1 MYRAARAVPSPILP
15 TKKFVSIFPKNLEQ
29 ISFPYPAQM
38 LQNPQ
43 INTAPLSRR
52 ALAYSKKT
60 DRKSRS
66 LFLAQ
71 NLLALKKQ
79 FPEFDLTL
87 ERVLRTVRIEG
98 SRSRR
103 SDRQL
108 ILTALETG
116 CAEIGEIAEETELPE
131 PDVLKILTLYLR
143 ARLVEIVPRGAAN
156 ELVRGAKRDYYFL
169 TEKACDKY
177 GLKNPLKD

>member
-1 MYRAARAVPSPILP
+1 MSPSHPL
-15 TKKFVSIFPKNLEQ
+15 
-29 ISFPYPAQM
+29 
-38 LQNPQ
+38 
-43 INTAPLSRR
+43 NTAPLSRR

-87 ERVLRTVRIEG
+87 ERVLRTVRNEG

-131 PDVLKILTLYLR
+131 PDVQKILNLFLR
-143 ARLVEIVPRGAAN
+143 AGLVEIVPRGAAN

-169 TEKACDKY
+169 TEKAGEKY
-177 GLKNPLKD
+177 GLKSPLKD

>member
-1 MYRAARAVPSPILP
+1 
-15 TKKFVSIFPKNLEQ
+15 
-29 ISFPYPAQM
+29 M
-38 LQNPQ
+38 LQTPT

-66 LFLAQ
+66 LLLAQ
-71 NLLALKKQ
+71 YLLELKRN
-79 FPEFDLTL
+79 FAEFDLTL
-87 ERVLRTVRIEG
+87 ERVLRAVRHEG

-116 CAEIGEIAEETELPE
+116 CAETGEIAEETELPE
-131 PDVLKILTLYLR
+131 PDVQKILNLFLR

-169 TEKACDKY
+169 TEKACEKY
-177 GLKNPLKD
+177 GLKNPLA